1 MSEKLFHDKLYYPK
15 QQLGGVNSTQK
26 NLPLFSQICNSF
38 PQACKFLF
46 SYEVMGKVSKVYMNN
61 CSCTLCLQSQ
71 YNLGTIISRI
81 FIQNIQKFRL
91 SFQSFIIKSMV
102 LQRYVFM
109 FLLVCRLLCF
119 SISKTNRFFSKQP
132 VLERD
137 HKLQNRSRF
146 LSN

>member
-1 MSEKLFHDKLYYPK
+1 MPTIS
-15 QQLGGVNSTQK
+15 
-26 NLPLFSQICNSF
+26 I
-38 PQACKFLF
+38 
-46 SYEVMGKVSKVYMNN
+46 
-61 CSCTLCLQSQ
+61 QSWND
-71 YNLGTIISRI
+71 Y
-81 FIQNIQKFRL
+81 FQNIQKFRL

-102 LQRYVFM
+102 LQRYVLK

-146 LSN
+146 LSNLFFFKGSGNKDEENPLI